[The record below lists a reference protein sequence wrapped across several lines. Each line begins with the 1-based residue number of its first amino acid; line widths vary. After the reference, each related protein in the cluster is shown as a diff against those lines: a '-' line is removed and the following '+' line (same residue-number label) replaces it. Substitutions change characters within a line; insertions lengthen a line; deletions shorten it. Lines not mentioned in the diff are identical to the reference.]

1 MDENNMINKE
11 EYIIA
16 DVEEKILKMKKME
29 DTSTNRRFV
38 NRICKDISIFF
49 GIDLAND
56 FSGKEGYKRTMSI
69 VSKLYDDG
77 KTKAILKKI
86 INNKN
91 ITEEEK
97 EQFKLVM
104 RKAIRQED
112 SKQYENKLEK
122 EYELRKEILRE
133 IKSINKEMKENFCDL
148 YDKYI
153 DLLLEG
159 EWITEELKRKIC
171 NSNDEIMDVL
181 NKKVNDIMYNKEL
194 LNLMSEEDT
203 MDKYDFLVKLQN
215 IQRLYK

>member
-11 EYIIA
+11 EYTIA
-16 DVEEKILKMKKME
+16 YVEKKILKIKKME
-29 DTSTNRRFV
+29 DTPTNRRFV
-38 NRICKDISIFF
+38 RRICDDISIFF
-49 GIDLAND
+49 DIDLAND
-56 FSGKEGYKRTMSI
+56 FSGKDGYNRAISI

-77 KTKAILKKI
+77 KTKGILKKI

-97 EQFKLVM
+97 EQFKSVM
-104 RKAIRQED
+104 RKTIRQEE
-112 SKQYENKLEK
+112 SK
-122 EYELRKEILRE
+122 EYEDKLEREYEFKKEISEE
-133 IKSINKEMKENFCDL
+133 IKNVRKEMKENFCNL

-159 EWITEELKRKIC
+159 EWITEELKGKIC
-171 NSNDEIMDVL
+171 NVNDEIMNVL

-215 IQRLYK
+215 IQKLYK